1 MAIHSLL
8 PEWRRI
14 RKKLGN
20 TIYAA
25 YSWSLFGI
33 LGVTTWLLVMLTPRL
48 SWRWNIIHFFARLLA
63 LATGT
68 RIDVSGVENL
78 PPTNQP
84 CVYVSNHA
92 SYLDSYALMAVIPGN
107 FSFVAKKELRD
118 KLSVRLALDRLQ
130 AEYVE
135 RFDKEKGIIDA
146 RRIVQA
152 AQRQQ
157 SLFFFPEGT
166 FTRAPGLQKFY
177 MGAFVT
183 AAQANIPVVPIAIR
197 GTRSMLRSRS
207 WFPRRGR
214 ITISIGE
221 AIKPEQLPETAQSDT
236 WHMALALR
244 DEARLYILR
253 HCGEPDLS
261 P

>member
-1 MAIHSLL
+1 MA
-8 PEWRRI
+8 
-14 RKKLGN
+14 
-20 TIYAA
+20 
-25 YSWSLFGI
+25 
-33 LGVTTWLLVMLTPRL
+33 PRL
-48 SWRWNIIHFFARLLA
+48 SWRWRIIHFFARFLA
-63 LATGT
+63 LASGT
-68 RIDVSGVENL
+68 RIDLNGIENL
-78 PPTNQP
+78 PLATEP

-92 SYLDSYALMAVIPGN
+92 SYLDSYVLLATMPRG
-107 FSFVAKKELRD
+107 FSFVAKVELRN
-118 KLSVRLALDRLQ
+118 KLSVRLLLDRLQ

-135 RFDKEKGIIDA
+135 RFDKEKGLIDA
-146 RRIVQA
+146 QRIAQA

-166 FTRAPGLQKFY
+166 FTRAPGLQNFY

-183 AAQANIPVVPIAIR
+183 AAQANISVVPIAIR

-221 AIKPEQLPETAQSDT
+221 VIRPDALPETVQDDS
-236 WHMALALR
+236 WQLALALR
-244 DEARLYILR
+244 DKARQYILR

>member
-1 MAIHSLL
+1 MAAHSLL
-8 PEWRRI
+8 PQWRRI
-14 RKKLGN
+14 RHKLGN
-20 TIYAA
+20 TLYAA
-25 YSWSLFGI
+25 YAWTLFSTF
-33 LGVTTWLLVMLTPRL
+33 GVITWLLVMLAPKL
-48 SWRWNIIHFFARLLA
+48 SWRWQTIHFFSRLLA
-63 LATGT
+63 ITTGT
-68 RIDVSGVENL
+68 KIEINGLDNL
-78 PPTNQP
+78 PPASEP

-92 SYLDSYALMAVIPGN
+92 SYLDSYALLAAMPRG
-107 FSFVAKKELRD
+107 FSFVAKKELRN
-118 KLSVRLALDRLQ
+118 KLSVRLLLGRLQ

-135 RFDKEKGIIDA
+135 RFDKEKGLIDA
-146 RRIVQA
+146 QRIAKA

-183 AAQANIPVVPIAIR
+183 AAQANIPIVPIAIR

-214 ITISIGE
+214 ITISVGE
-221 AIKPEQLPETAQSDT
+221 VISPGQLPETAQSDT
-236 WHMALALR
+236 WHMSLALR
-244 DEARLYILR
+244 DQARQYILR

>member
-1 MAIHSLL
+1 
-8 PEWRRI
+8 
-14 RKKLGN
+14 
-20 TIYAA
+20 
-25 YSWSLFGI
+25 
-33 LGVTTWLLVMLTPRL
+33 
-48 SWRWNIIHFFARLLA
+48 
-63 LATGT
+63 
-68 RIDVSGVENL
+68 
-78 PPTNQP
+78 
-84 CVYVSNHA
+84 
-92 SYLDSYALMAVIPGN
+92 MAVIPGN
-107 FSFVAKKELRD
+107 FSFVAKKELRN

-135 RFDKEKGIIDA
+135 RFDREKGLIDA
-146 RRIVQA
+146 QRITQA

-166 FTRAPGLQKFY
+166 FTRAPGLQQFY

-221 AIKPEQLPETAQSDT
+221 IIEPEQLPATAKSDT
-236 WHMALALR
+236 WHVALALR
-244 DEARLYILR
+244 DATRQYILR